1 MNKIDI
7 AAQNLSS
14 APTLAPAQTRKG
26 TFELDHRFWLT
37 LLLVATAYVILR
49 QLLMPQWAGLS
60 APWRMVVEAFLLLA
74 VAAAPVWFFLIIPV
88 RREVL
93 TTRETLERES
103 ASLHER
109 LRTHDLNVRLTA
121 ALDMAEDEE
130 SVMRIARQALTLAT
144 DGAPAQMLLADT
156 PESPMRHD
164 LIEGWSTSDEGRCYV
179 ERPTDCPAVR
189 RGMGTVFEDSLTL
202 SACRGMRG
210 PMASNCAAA
219 CTPITVAGT
228 GVGVLRA
235 LGPSGDP
242 VLYRLLQSLN
252 TAAHHVGARLAVVR
266 SISASAREAATDP
279 LTGAA
284 NRRSGEARLSEL
296 AQHGDHY
303 ILAML
308 DIDFFKKINDGHG
321 HEVGD
326 RALKMLVEVL
336 RGCIRRDDMLCRY
349 GGEEFLL
356 ILPGVDMETAVGM
369 LQRCR
374 SELPSACGR
383 AGLPVFTVSAG
394 VADAPNSNPTQQMR
408 AADAALYRAKQTG
421 RDRVVRASEVG
432 GENDVPAEAQ
442 AASHQ

>member
-1 MNKIDI
+1 MTKLDLANPGS
-7 AAQNLSS
+7 AAANS
-14 APTLAPAQTRKG
+14 ATAPSPSLWTR
-26 TFELDHRFWLT
+26 TEVRFWLILLLVAVGYSILRT
-37 LLLVATAYVILR
+37 LLMPHWQALDLVGRVALEAGLLLLVATAPI
-49 QLLMPQWAGLS
+49 
-60 APWRMVVEAFLLLA
+60 
-74 VAAAPVWFFLIIPV
+74 WFFLCVPV
-88 RREVL
+88 RREAQAA
-93 TTRETLERES
+93 RDSLERES

-130 SVMRIARQALTLAT
+130 SILRIARQALTLAT
-144 DGAPAQMLLADT
+144 DGAPAQMLLAD
-156 PESPMRHD
+156 SPDTAMRFD
-164 LIEGWSTSDEGRCYV
+164 LIEGWTNDEGRCYV
-179 ERPTDCPAVR
+179 DRPTDCPAVR

-242 VLYRLLQSLN
+242 SLYRLLQSLN

-266 SISASAREAATDP
+266 SISNSAREAATDP

-284 NRRSGEARLSEL
+284 NRRSGEARLASL
-296 AQHGDHY
+296 AQQTDKY
-303 ILAML
+303 VVAML

-326 RALKMLVEVL
+326 RAIKLLVEVV
-336 RGCIRRDDMLCRY
+336 RGCIRREDILCRY

-356 ILPGVDMETAVGM
+356 ILPGMDITSATAL

-374 SELPSACGR
+374 ADLPSACSR
-383 AGLPVFTVSAG
+383 AGLPVFTVSVG
-394 VADAPNSNPTQQMR
+394 VADAPNNNPAQQIR
-408 AADAALYRAKQTG
+408 AADVALYSAKQAG
-421 RDRVVRASEVG
+421 RDRVVCASEIG
-432 GENDVPAEAQ
+432 ADMDIIQQ
-442 AASHQ
+442 AAQ

>member
-1 MNKIDI
+1 MTKPNI
-7 AAQNLSS
+7 ANPGPAAASNAATSS
-14 APTLAPAQTRKG
+14 SNFRARM
-26 TFELDHRFWLT
+26 EVRFWLILLLIAVGYSVLRT
-37 LLLVATAYVILR
+37 LLMPHWQALNLVGRVTLEAGLLLLVATAPI
-49 QLLMPQWAGLS
+49 
-60 APWRMVVEAFLLLA
+60 
-74 VAAAPVWFFLIIPV
+74 WFFLCAPV
-88 RREVL
+88 RREAQAA
-93 TTRETLERES
+93 RDSLERES
-103 ASLHER
+103 ATLHER

-130 SVMRIARQALTLAT
+130 SILRIARQALTLAT
-144 DGAPAQMLLADT
+144 DGAPAQMLLAD
-156 PESPMRHD
+156 SPDTAMRLD
-164 LIEGWSTSDEGRCYV
+164 LIEGWSNDEGRCYV

-242 VLYRLLQSLN
+242 SLYRLLQSLN

-266 SISASAREAATDP
+266 SISNSAREAATDP

-284 NRRSGEARLSEL
+284 NRRSGEARLTSL
-296 AQHGDHY
+296 AQQADKY
-303 ILAML
+303 VVAML

-326 RALKMLVEVL
+326 RAIKLLVEVV
-336 RGCIRRDDMLCRY
+336 RGCIRREDILCRY

-356 ILPGVDMETAVGM
+356 ILPGTDIASAAAL

-374 SELPSACGR
+374 ADLPSACSR
-383 AGLPVFTVSAG
+383 AGLPAFTVSVG
-394 VADAPNSNPTQQMR
+394 VADAPNSNPAQQIR
-408 AADAALYRAKQTG
+408 AADLALYSAKQGG
-421 RDRVVRASEVG
+421 RDRVVCANEIGSEVSIIQ
-432 GENDVPAEAQ
+432 Q
-442 AASHQ
+442 AAQ

>member
-14 APTLAPAQTRKG
+14 APVTVGPPSVARAK
-26 TFELDHRFWLT
+26 LDRRFLLT
-37 LLLVATAYVILR
+37 LLLVAAGFALLRALVMPAWTHLALPWQLAIESVLLIL
-49 QLLMPQWAGLS
+49 
-60 APWRMVVEAFLLLA
+60 
-74 VAAAPVWFFLIIPV
+74 VAAAPIWFVLCVPV
-88 RREVL
+88 RREAASA
-93 TTRETLERES
+93 REALDREN
-103 ASLHER
+103 ATLHER
-109 LRTHDLNVRLTA
+109 LRAHDLNVRLTA

-144 DGAPAQMLLADT
+144 DGAPAQMLLADSQ
-156 PESPMRHD
+156 ESPMRHD
-164 LIEGWSTSDEGRCYV
+164 LIEGWATDEGRCFV
-179 ERPTDCPAVR
+179 ERPSECPAVR

-235 LGPSGDP
+235 LGPAGDP
-242 VLYRLLQSLN
+242 GLYRLLQSLN
-252 TAAHHVGARLAVVR
+252 TAAHHVGARLSVVR

-296 AQHGDHY
+296 AQHADRY
-303 ILAML
+303 VLAML

-326 RALKMLVEVL
+326 RALKLLVEVL
-336 RGCIRRDDMLCRY
+336 RGCIRRNDMLCRY

-356 ILPGVDMETAVGM
+356 ILPDVDIETAVGM

-374 SELPSACGR
+374 SELPSACSR

-394 VADAPNSNPTQQMR
+394 VADSPNSNPTQQMR

-421 RDRVVRASEVG
+421 RDRVVRAAEIGSEV
-432 GENDVPAEAQ
+432 EALAVAQ
-442 AASHQ
+442 TATH